1 MIEPGGV
8 ELSQIRIFEA
18 VAVTG
23 SFSRA
28 ADRLQLAQSS
38 VSHQIRTLERGLR
51 QELFHRTTRRV
62 ALTQAGEAMLI
73 YARSMLALS
82 EQITRHFSESNAA
95 GVLRLG
101 IAEDFVS
108 TRLSRL
114 LRIFRAQ
121 HPNFQILVES
131 SRSNVLFRML
141 EERQLDVVVAKRLVG
156 RSTGRLL
163 WRSATVWVGQME
175 CVPEA
180 HEPLPLIVF
189 PAPSELRTIMLDAL
203 ARAGRSWVIVMQCSS
218 ISSLRAAM
226 EAGLGVS
233 AGNVGMIPDF
243 ISALPDGSGLPKL
256 DDIEFVVD
264 QAPAPQ
270 SPAVQAF
277 AALLSDA
284 VSRMEAATGS
294 S

>member
-1 MIEPGGV
+1 MIEPDLV

-18 VAVTG
+18 VAATG

-28 ADRLQLAQSS
+28 AEQLQLAQSS
-38 VSHQIRTLERGLR
+38 VSHQIRALEGRLR

-62 ALTQAGEAMLI
+62 VLTQAGEAMLV

-82 EQITRHFSESNAA
+82 EQVTRHFSRSGTA

-114 LRIFRAQ
+114 LRIFRVQ

-131 SRSNVLFRML
+131 TRSTSLFRML
-141 EERQLDVVVAKRLVG
+141 EERQLDVVVAKRRVG
-156 RSTGRLL
+156 RSNGTLL
-163 WRSATVWVGQME
+163 WRSATVWVGRME
-175 CVPEA
+175 CVPEPG
-180 HEPLPLIVF
+180 EPLPLIVF

-203 ARAGRSWVIVMQCSS
+203 ASAGRSWVIVMQCSS
-218 ISSLRAAM
+218 LSSLRAAM

-243 ISALPDGSGLPKL
+243 LSALPDASGLPKL
-256 DDIEFVVD
+256 DDLELVVD
-264 QAPAPQ
+264 QAPEPHN
-270 SPAVQAF
+270 PAIQAF
-277 AALLSDA
+277 AALLSDL
-284 VSRMEAATGS
+284 VSRMEAATAT
-294 S
+294 

>member
-1 MIEPGGV
+1 MIKTDLADLG
-8 ELSQIRIFEA
+8 QIRIFEA

-28 ADRLQLAQSS
+28 ADQLQLAQSS
-38 VSHQIRTLERGLR
+38 VSHQIRALERQLR

-62 ALTQAGEAMLI
+62 VLTQAGEAMLV
-73 YARSMLALS
+73 YTRSMLALS
-82 EQITRHFSESNAA
+82 EQITRHFSRSVTA

-131 SRSNVLFRML
+131 DRSTSLFRML
-141 EERQLDVVVAKRLVG
+141 EERRLDIVVAKRLVG
-156 RSTGRLL
+156 RSLGTLL
-163 WRSATVWVGQME
+163 WRSATIWIGQME
-175 CVPEA
+175 CVPEPD
-180 HEPLPLIVF
+180 EPLPLIVF
-189 PAPSELRTIMLDAL
+189 PAPSELRMIMLDAL

-226 EAGLGVS
+226 
-233 AGNVGMIPDF
+233 
-243 ISALPDGSGLPKL
+243 
-256 DDIEFVVD
+256 
-264 QAPAPQ
+264 QA
-270 SPAVQAF
+270 
-277 AALLSDA
+277 
-284 VSRMEAATGS
+284 
-294 S
+294 